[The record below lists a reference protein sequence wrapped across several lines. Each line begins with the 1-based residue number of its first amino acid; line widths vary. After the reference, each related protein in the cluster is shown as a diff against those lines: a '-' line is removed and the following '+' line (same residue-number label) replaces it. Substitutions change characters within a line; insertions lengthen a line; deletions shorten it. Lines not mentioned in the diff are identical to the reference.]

1 MPERTIPIVDS
12 TRAGAVPHVPEP
24 HAGDATQPIDRLS
37 RPLRD
42 LRISVTDRCN
52 FRCVYC
58 MPKESFA
65 RNHRF
70 VPHDN
75 LLRFEEITRL
85 ARLFAGL
92 GVRKLRLT
100 GGEPLLRR
108 GVEDLVAMLCGIRGV
123 DGLPIE
129 IAMTTN
135 GSLLARKAQALK
147 QAGLARISVSL
158 DSLDDGR
165 FRRMNDVD
173 FPVGRVLDGIEKA
186 LEAGLAPLKVNMV
199 VHRGVN
205 DDQIL
210 PMLEFFRGTG
220 VIVRFIEFMD
230 VGNTNGWR
238 RDAVVPSQEVLQR
251 IRARHA
257 LRPLMANIAG
267 ETAERWELADGS
279 AEFGLIS
286 SVTRTFCGDCNRA
299 RLSAVG
305 QLYLCLFNGQGHDL
319 RALLRG
325 APQGGVKPA
334 DDAQLGRAIAL
345 LWRRR
350 IDRYS
355 EVRGL
360 LSVMGDGNPSKVEM
374 SYIGG

>member
-1 MPERTIPIVDS
+1 MPERTIPIVDL
-12 TRAGAVPHVPEP
+12 TRAGEAPHVPQP
-24 HAGDATQPIDRLS
+24 SPRDATQPLDRLS

-58 MPKESFA
+58 MPKESFK
-65 RNHRF
+65 RNHPF
-70 VPHDN
+70 VPHER

-85 ARLFAGL
+85 ARVFAGL

-108 GVEDLVAMLCGIRGV
+108 GIEGLVAMLAGIRGV
-123 DGLPIE
+123 DGLPVE

-147 QAGLARISVSL
+147 QAGLARVSVSL
-158 DSLDDGR
+158 DSLDDR
-165 FRRMNDVD
+165 CFRRMNDVD
-173 FPVGRVLDGIEKA
+173 FPVGRVLDGIQAA

-199 VHRGVN
+199 VQRGVN

-210 PMLEFFRGTG
+210 PMLEFFRGTE

-257 LRPLMANIAG
+257 LRPMVASAAG

-279 AEFGLIS
+279 VEFGLIS
-286 SVTRTFCGDCNRA
+286 SVTRAFCGDCNRA

-305 QLYLCLFNGQGHDL
+305 QLYLCLFSGRGHDL
-319 RALLRG
+319 RTLLRG
-325 APQGGVKPA
+325 EPQGGVGPA
-334 DDAQLGRAIAL
+334 DDAQLGRAIAHV
-345 LWRRR
+345 WRRR

-355 EVRGL
+355 ELRGL
-360 LSVMGDGNPSKVEM
+360 LSVIGDDSDSKVEM